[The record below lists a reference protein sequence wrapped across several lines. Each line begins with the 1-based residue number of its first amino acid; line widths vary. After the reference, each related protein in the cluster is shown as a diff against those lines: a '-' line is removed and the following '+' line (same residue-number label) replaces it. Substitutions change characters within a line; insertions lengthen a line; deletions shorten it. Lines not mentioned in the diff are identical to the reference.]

1 MRRYGTDKP
10 DLRFGA
16 PIVDVTASA
25 TTEGA
30 DVPLPTW
37 LAEKLRGGS
46 VLRALCLRGAR
57 SIFSRAALQSKG
69 LIVAEPVSASEW
81 RAPPKSA
88 ALFADARRRASMD
101 AALGGVRQDDVLL
114 FAVGTP
120 SETSVLLGR
129 ERLHWGRELLARGM
143 WLPQDALHF
152 SWVIDFPLF
161 ELADGKLAS
170 VHHPFTA
177 PAPEDEAT
185 LRAAAAAAADA
196 RRATISA
203 ENPLLSLRAQSYDLV
218 LNGAEVGGGSV
229 RIHERALQEGVLSLL
244 GASAATQLGHL
255 LEALSY
261 GAPPHGGFALGL
273 DRFVATLCGA
283 ESIRDVIA
291 FPKNLQ
297 GHDPLTGAPSEVD
310 AEALAEYGLR
320 VAKE

>member
-1 MRRYGTDKP
+1 
-10 DLRFGA
+10 
-16 PIVDVTASA
+16 
-25 TTEGA
+25 
-30 DVPLPTW
+30 
-37 LAEKLRGGS
+37 
-46 VLRALCLRGAR
+46 
-57 SIFSRAALQSKG
+57 
-69 LIVAEPVSASEW
+69 
-81 RAPPKSA
+81 
-88 ALFADARRRASMD
+88 
-101 AALGGVRQDDVLL
+101 
-114 FAVGTP
+114 
-120 SETSVLLGR
+120 
-129 ERLHWGRELLARGM
+129 M

-185 LRAAAAAAADA
+185 LRAAAAAAAAADA